1 MNFDNIMQIKPN
13 DNLFLGSGKNFS
25 KGENTWLGTRMIP
38 YPSVFYGAICSTMLV
53 QNEERRKKYIDNK
66 DLDSDPRKYL
76 SLGNVYLYNE
86 EDDEVYMNAPLDLYL
101 DEYEECHYA
110 IIKKIKNNINCSEER
125 MSHLFF
131 YEIEGK
137 SQRADKRFIEREIF
151 YDSYYEFDGSIE
163 LRESSDIVA
172 NSYKVG
178 IERDKNYVAREKHLY
193 RIDLTEFK
201 KEKWSYLVEYNIKD
215 SWWNGETKN
224 IKDGYLKLGGEN
236 KVCRFYAYEKNKK
249 LMVYNNL
256 YNQINDTEYVKM
268 IITSPCIFEG
278 NDYIPKFKNTEVIA
292 ASTGKPYD
300 IGGFD
305 MALNIPKPMS
315 KAVPEGSV
323 YILKNKDFNNT
334 SLKEIRKIIDDEVL
348 IDKTYKK
355 QGFGM
360 FELVPLDESQFEGEE
375 IYG

>member
-1 MNFDNIMQIKPN
+1 
-13 DNLFLGSGKNFS
+13 
-25 KGENTWLGTRMIP
+25 
-38 YPSVFYGAICSTMLV
+38 
-53 QNEERRKKYIDNK
+53 
-66 DLDSDPRKYL
+66 
-76 SLGNVYLYNE
+76 
-86 EDDEVYMNAPLDLYL
+86 
-101 DEYEECHYA
+101 
-110 IIKKIKNNINCSEER
+110 

-256 YNQINDTEYVKM
+256 YNQINDTEYVK
-268 IITSPCIFEG
+268 
-278 NDYIPKFKNTEVIA
+278 
-292 ASTGKPYD
+292 
-300 IGGFD
+300 
-305 MALNIPKPMS
+305 
-315 KAVPEGSV
+315 
-323 YILKNKDFNNT
+323 
-334 SLKEIRKIIDDEVL
+334 
-348 IDKTYKK
+348 
-355 QGFGM
+355 
-360 FELVPLDESQFEGEE
+360 
-375 IYG
+375 

>member
-1 MNFDNIMQIKPN
+1 MNFSNIIQIKPN
-13 DNLFLGSGKNFS
+13 DNLFLGSGKSFS
-25 KGENTWLGTRMIP
+25 KGENTWLGTRTIP
-38 YPSVFYGAICSTMLV
+38 YSSVFYGAICSIMLV

-66 DLDSDPRKYL
+66 ELDSDPRKYL

-86 EDDEVYMNAPLDLYL
+86 EDDEVYMSAPLDLYL
-101 DEYEECHYA
+101 DEDEECHYA

-131 YEIEGK
+131 NETKGE
-137 SQRADKRFIEREIF
+137 SQRVDNMFIKYRNF
-151 YDSYYEFDGSIE
+151 YNSYYNTNKGIGIIKN
-163 LRESSDIVA
+163 SDIVT

-178 IERDKNYVAREKHLY
+178 IERDKSYVAREKHLY

-215 SWWNGETKN
+215 SWWNEEIKN

-236 KVCRFYAYEKNKK
+236 KVCRFYTYDKIKK
-249 LMVYNNL
+249 MMIYSNL
-256 YNQINDTEYVKM
+256 YNQKNEIEYIKM
-268 IITSPCIFEG
+268 ILTSPCIFKE
-278 NDYIPKFKNTEVIA
+278 NDYIPKLKDIEVIA
-292 ASTGKPYD
+292 SSIGKSYD

-305 MALNIPKPMS
+305 MVLKIPKPMS

-323 YILKNKDFNNT
+323 YVLKSKDFKNKSLEKIKNT
-334 SLKEIRKIIDDEVL
+334 IDEGL
-348 IDKTYKK
+348 IDEKYKG

-360 FELVPLDESQFEGEE
+360 FELVPLDELQIEGEE
-375 IYG
+375 IYE